1 MQVTPAVHMEKEGE
15 ETADGNATL
24 NDYLIP

>member
-1 MQVTPAVHMEKEGE
+1 MQVTPSVHTVKEGE
-15 ETADGNATL
+15 EIADENAPL